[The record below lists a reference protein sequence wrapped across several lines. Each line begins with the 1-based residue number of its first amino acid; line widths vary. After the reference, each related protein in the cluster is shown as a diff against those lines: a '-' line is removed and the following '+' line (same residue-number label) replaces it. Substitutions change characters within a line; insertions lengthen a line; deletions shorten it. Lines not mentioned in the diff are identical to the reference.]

1 MSRKNIYQSFQNVP
15 EQAHSSALAL
25 RFDGLS
31 ILTTEILSTIT
42 GLILVLV
49 LIIINAALTA

>member
-1 MSRKNIYQSFQNVP
+1 MSRKNIYQSFQNAP
-15 EQAHSSALAL
+15 EQVQNSALAL
-25 RFDGLS
+25 HLDRLS
-31 ILTTEILSTIT
+31 ILTGEILSTIT